1 MDSGRTVVERLKASL
16 EAASAH
22 NPNDAEKPVAVLW
35 TDRDSQWRPILARL
49 RALMPQL
56 LTLGVYEP
64 KGRTGPSIWL
74 RCVVDGVLELPRLGS
89 DTIPVIYLP
98 DVSRQALGSAE
109 TCPSDLKPLVELQY
123 RGTCWTQK
131 NGRDWTVE
139 AFMVSN
145 DGGLGLDV
153 AQDAATRQ
161 SMLSALPELATTSI
175 RLLEGRR
182 LEANDFDALFSDD
195 PVRDL
200 LLWLSD
206 PESTLA
212 GWEPGRRSA
221 FASRCKSDF
230 EFDPDKDGALVAADR
245 LGRREGSWGSVWS
258 RFAESPALY
267 PGLPEL
273 LHKAMPSDLFVEQP
287 SSWPQN
293 NEKGEAALR
302 WALLALEGKAPS
314 AARAEVLAL
323 EKSHGPRRE
332 WVWAKLDLAPLASA
346 LMHLVEVAER
356 TSRELGGVSPA
367 EMAAHHAAGDWTI
380 DAAALSSFAEVSS
393 SADTNAVSRALN
405 AIYRPWL
412 DAAARHLQALADQVP
427 LPRHGEQDADDVRVD
442 SGAVIF
448 FADGL
453 RLDVSQR
460 LVEHLKS
467 KGRAVE
473 MSTRW
478 AAHPTVTATAKP
490 AVSPIS
496 EHFMGASLGAEF
508 QLVTADAGRPLST
521 DRFRK
526 ILDAS
531 GYQYLSA
538 DDTGDP
544 SGRAWTEHGELDKL
558 GHTLKGKLAARIDD
572 QIALLLERIESLLDA
587 GWREVRVVTDH
598 GWLWLVCQYDVV
610 CFDEISGVSFDQKDG
625 VNILKGYMESGEF
638 SRGKESIRAEGG
650 VVMVGNLDVEVE
662 HQQRVGHLLSP
673 LSADIR
679 DDTAFMDRLHA
690 YVPGWDFP
698 KLNPNEH
705 FTDHF
710 GLVSDF
716 LSECWSRLR
725 TGSRVPALQGRVN
738 YGGAL
743 SGRDITAVNKT
754 VSGLLKLLYPDPAME
769 VPDDE
774 LEVLVRIA
782 LEARRRV
789 KEQQKRVFK
798 SEFRNTRFSY
808 AMGEDGIEKFVSTPE
823 LHSDEAIDPDPLPP
837 GQVWGIGP
845 GGPETGPSLYR
856 IEVTTGKGSGV
867 RNLNAPVPPAFRES
881 VRYAEQN
888 LYTRAKELVGDRDP
902 RSHEFSVQLRAMDN
916 DRTGSDLGLP
926 ALMALCSGLLET
938 SIKGGLILVGA
949 LSLADR

>member
-1 MDSGRTVVERLKASL
+1 MQRHPKGDIGQHENMSTEVPESSAAVVERLKASL

-22 NPNDAEKPVAVLW
+22 NPSDAERPVAVLW

-56 LTLGVYEP
+56 LTLGEYEP
-64 KGRTGPSIWL
+64 EDRTGPSIWL
-74 RCVVDGVLELPRLGS
+74 RCVVDRVLELPGLAS
-89 DTIPVIYLP
+89 DMTPVLYLP

-109 TCPSDLKPLVELQY
+109 ACPSDLKPLVELQY

-153 AQDAATRQ
+153 AQDAVTRQ

-212 GWEPGRRSA
+212 GWESGRRSA

-273 LHKAMPSDLFVEQP
+273 LHKAMPNDLFVEPQ

-293 NEKGEAALR
+293 NEKGEAELR
-302 WALLALEGKAPS
+302 RALLALEGKAPS

-323 EKSHGPRRE
+323 EKYHGPRRE

-346 LMHLVEVAER
+346 LMHLAEVAER

-367 EMAAHHAAGDWTI
+367 EMAAQYAAGAWKT
-380 DAAALSSFAEVSS
+380 DATALSSFAEVSS
-393 SADTNAVSRALN
+393 AADTTAVSRALN

-412 DAAARHLQALADQVP
+412 DAAARHLQALADQEP

-442 SGAVIF
+442 SGAVVF

-453 RLDVSQR
+453 RLDVSHR

-490 AVSPIS
+490 AVSPIF
-496 EHFMGASLGAEF
+496 EHFVGASLGAEF
-508 QLVTADAGRPLST
+508 QIVTADVGRPLST

-526 ILDAS
+526 LLDAS

-544 SGRAWTEHGELDKL
+544 SGRAWTEYGNLDKL
-558 GHTLKGKLAARIDD
+558 GHSLQAKLAARIDE

-598 GWLWLVCQYDVV
+598 GWLWLPGGLPKVDLPKYLTQ
-610 CFDEISGVSFDQKDG
+610 
-625 VNILKGYMESGEF
+625 
-638 SRGKESIRAEGG
+638 SRWARCATIEGG
-650 VVMVGNLDVEVE
+650 STVRVPTVPWYWNAAERVAVGPGIACFGAGNEYAHGGLSLQESLIPVL
-662 HQQRVGHLLSP
+662 RVTAGAVSATAGASIAAVTWIGMRCRVRIDPALPGLSV
-673 LSADIR
+673 D
-679 DDTAFMDRLHA
+679 
-690 YVPGWDFP
+690 
-698 KLNPNEH
+698 
-705 FTDHF
+705 
-710 GLVSDF
+710 
-716 LSECWSRLR
+716 LR
-725 TGSRVPALQGRVN
+725 TRVN
-738 YGGAL
+738 DADSSVSEMRQVDSEGAA
-743 SGRDITAVNKT
+743 S
-754 VSGLLKLLYPDPAME
+754 LLVA
-769 VPDDE
+769 DDE
-774 LEVLVRIA
+774 LEGSPAAVVVLDTNGQVIA
-782 LEARRRV
+782 R
-789 KEQQKRVFK
+789 Q
-798 SEFRNTRFSY
+798 STIIG
-808 AMGEDGIEKFVSTPE
+808 GED
-823 LHSDEAIDPDPLPP
+823 
-837 GQVWGIGP
+837 
-845 GGPETGPSLYR
+845 
-856 IEVTTGKGSGV
+856 
-867 RNLNAPVPPAFRES
+867 
-881 VRYAEQN
+881 
-888 LYTRAKELVGDRDP
+888 
-902 RSHEFSVQLRAMDN
+902 
-916 DRTGSDLGLP
+916 
-926 ALMALCSGLLET
+926 
-938 SIKGGLILVGA
+938 
-949 LSLADR
+949 

>member
-206 PESTLA
+206 PESALA
-212 GWEPGRRSA
+212 GWEPGRQSA

-230 EFDPDKDGALVAADR
+230 EFDLDKDGALVAAER

-293 NEKGEAALR
+293 NEKGEAELR
-302 WALLALEGKAPS
+302 RALLALEGKAPS
-314 AARAEVLAL
+314 AARDEVIEL
-323 EKSHGPRRE
+323 EKTHGPRRE
-332 WVWAKLDLAPLASA
+332 WVWAKLGLASLASA
-346 LMHLVEVAER
+346 LMHLAEIAER
-356 TSRELGGVSPA
+356 TSRELGGVSPT

-412 DAAARHLQALADQVP
+412 DAAARHLQALADQEP
-427 LPRHGEQDADDVRVD
+427 LPRHGEQDAGDLRVD

-467 KGRAVE
+467 KERAVE
-473 MSTRW
+473 ISTRW

-490 AVSPIS
+490 AVSPVT
-496 EHFMGASLGAEF
+496 EHFMDASLGAEF
-508 QLVTADAGRPLST
+508 QIVTANVGRPLST

-526 ILDAS
+526 LLDAS
-531 GYQYLSA
+531 GYQYLTA

-544 SGRAWTEHGELDKL
+544 SGRAWTEYGNLDKL
-558 GHTLKGKLAARIDD
+558 GHSLQAKLAARIDE
-572 QIALLLERIESLLDA
+572 QIALLLERIEFLLDA

-598 GWLWLVCQYDVV
+598 GWLWLPGGLPKVDLPKYLTQSRWARCASIEGDSTVRVPTVPWYWNAAERVAV
-610 CFDEISGVSFDQKDG
+610 GPGIACFGAGNEYAHGGLSLQESLIPVLRVTAGAVSATTGASITSVTWAGLRCRVRIDPARPGLSVDLRTRVNDADSSASGTRQVD
-625 VNILKGYMESGEF
+625 
-638 SRGKESIRAEGG
+638 AEGTAS
-650 VVMVGNLDVEVE
+650 
-662 HQQRVGHLLSP
+662 LLV
-673 LSADIR
+673 A
-679 DDTAFMDRLHA
+679 
-690 YVPGWDFP
+690 
-698 KLNPNEH
+698 
-705 FTDHF
+705 
-710 GLVSDF
+710 
-716 LSECWSRLR
+716 
-725 TGSRVPALQGRVN
+725 
-738 YGGAL
+738 
-743 SGRDITAVNKT
+743 
-754 VSGLLKLLYPDPAME
+754 
-769 VPDDE
+769 DDE
-774 LEVLVRIA
+774 FEGTSAAVVILDAGGQVIA
-782 LEARRRV
+782 R
-789 KEQQKRVFK
+789 Q
-798 SEFRNTRFSY
+798 STIIG
-808 AMGEDGIEKFVSTPE
+808 GED
-823 LHSDEAIDPDPLPP
+823 
-837 GQVWGIGP
+837 
-845 GGPETGPSLYR
+845 
-856 IEVTTGKGSGV
+856 
-867 RNLNAPVPPAFRES
+867 
-881 VRYAEQN
+881 
-888 LYTRAKELVGDRDP
+888 
-902 RSHEFSVQLRAMDN
+902 
-916 DRTGSDLGLP
+916 
-926 ALMALCSGLLET
+926 
-938 SIKGGLILVGA
+938 
-949 LSLADR
+949 

>member
-1 MDSGRTVVERLKASL
+1 MSESSATVVERLKASL

-49 RALMPQL
+49 RVLMPQL
-56 LTLGVYEP
+56 LTLGEYEP
-64 KGRTGPSIWL
+64 EDRTGPSIWL
-74 RCVVDGVLELPRLGS
+74 RCVVDRVLELPGLAG
-89 DTIPVIYLP
+89 DMTPVLYLP

-109 TCPSDLKPLVELQY
+109 ACPSDLKPLVELQY

-139 AFMVSN
+139 AFMVSDN
-145 DGGLGLDV
+145 GGLGLDV

-182 LEANDFDALFSDD
+182 LEANDFDALFFDD

-230 EFDPDKDGALVAADR
+230 EFDPDKDGALVAAER

-267 PGLPEL
+267 SGLPEL
-273 LHKAMPSDLFVEQP
+273 LHKAMPNDLFVEQP

-293 NEKGEAALR
+293 NEKGEAELR
-302 WALLALEGKAPS
+302 RALLALDGKAPS
-314 AARAEVLAL
+314 AAREEVIEF
-323 EKSHGPRRE
+323 EKTHGPRRE

-346 LMHLVEVAER
+346 LMHLAEVAER
-356 TSRELGGVSPA
+356 TSRELGGVSPV
-367 EMAAHHAAGDWTI
+367 EMAAQYAAGAWTI
-380 DAAALSSFAEVSS
+380 DAGALSSFAEVSS
-393 SADTNAVSRALN
+393 SADMNAVSRALN

-412 DAAARHLQALADQVP
+412 DAAARHLQALANQEP

-442 SGAVIF
+442 SGVLIF

-473 MSTRW
+473 VSTRW

-490 AVSPIS
+490 AVSPVS
-496 EHFMGASLGAEF
+496 GHFVGASLGAEF

-526 ILDAS
+526 FLDAS

-544 SGRAWTEHGELDKL
+544 SGRAWTEYGNLDKL
-558 GHTLKGKLAARIDD
+558 GHSLQAKLAARIDE
-572 QIALLLERIESLLDA
+572 QIALLLERIESLLDV

-598 GWLWLVCQYDVV
+598 GWLWLPGGLPKVDLPKYLTQSRWARCASIEGDSTVRVPTVPWYWNAAERVAV
-610 CFDEISGVSFDQKDG
+610 GPGIACFGAGNEYAHGGLSLQESLIPVLRVTAGGVSATAG
-625 VNILKGYMESGEF
+625 ASITSVNWVGLRCRVRIDPARPGLSVDLRTRVNDADSSVSEM
-638 SRGKESIRAEGG
+638 RQVDAEGAAS
-650 VVMVGNLDVEVE
+650 
-662 HQQRVGHLLSP
+662 LLV
-673 LSADIR
+673 A
-679 DDTAFMDRLHA
+679 
-690 YVPGWDFP
+690 
-698 KLNPNEH
+698 
-705 FTDHF
+705 
-710 GLVSDF
+710 
-716 LSECWSRLR
+716 
-725 TGSRVPALQGRVN
+725 
-738 YGGAL
+738 
-743 SGRDITAVNKT
+743 
-754 VSGLLKLLYPDPAME
+754 
-769 VPDDE
+769 DDE
-774 LEVLVRIA
+774 LEGTPAAVVVLDTDNQVIA
-782 LEARRRV
+782 R
-789 KEQQKRVFK
+789 Q
-798 SEFRNTRFSY
+798 STIIG
-808 AMGEDGIEKFVSTPE
+808 GED
-823 LHSDEAIDPDPLPP
+823 
-837 GQVWGIGP
+837 
-845 GGPETGPSLYR
+845 
-856 IEVTTGKGSGV
+856 
-867 RNLNAPVPPAFRES
+867 
-881 VRYAEQN
+881 
-888 LYTRAKELVGDRDP
+888 
-902 RSHEFSVQLRAMDN
+902 
-916 DRTGSDLGLP
+916 
-926 ALMALCSGLLET
+926 
-938 SIKGGLILVGA
+938 
-949 LSLADR
+949 

>member
-35 TDRDSQWRPILARL
+35 TDHDSQWRPILARL
-49 RALMPQL
+49 RVLMPQL

-64 KGRTGPSIWL
+64 EDRTGPSIWL
-74 RCVVDGVLELPRLGS
+74 RCVVDRVLELPGLAS
-89 DTIPVIYLP
+89 DTTPVVYLS

-145 DGGLGLDV
+145 KGGLGLDV
-153 AQDAATRQ
+153 ARDTATRQ

-206 PESTLA
+206 PESALA
-212 GWEPGRRSA
+212 GWEPGRQSA

-230 EFDPDKDGALVAADR
+230 EFDLDKDGALVAAER

-273 LHKAMPSDLFVEQP
+273 LHKAMPNDLFVEQP

-293 NEKGEAALR
+293 NEKGEAELR
-302 WALLALEGKAPS
+302 RGLLALDGKAPS
-314 AARAEVLAL
+314 AAREEVLKL
-323 EKSHGPRRE
+323 EKTHGPRRE
-332 WVWAKLDLAPLASA
+332 WVWAKLDLAPLANA
-346 LMHLVEVAER
+346 LMHLAEVAER

-367 EMAAHHAAGDWTI
+367 EMAAQYAAGAWTI

-412 DAAARHLQALADQVP
+412 DSAARYLQALADQEP
-427 LPRHGEQDADDVRVD
+427 LPRQGEQDADDVRVD
-442 SGAVIF
+442 SGAVVF

-453 RLDVSQR
+453 RLDVSHR

-490 AVSPIS
+490 AVSPVS
-496 EHFMGASLGAEF
+496 EHFLGASLGAEF
-508 QLVTADAGRPLST
+508 QLVTADVGRPLST

-526 ILDAS
+526 LLDAS
-531 GYQYLSA
+531 GHQYLSA

-544 SGRAWTEHGELDKL
+544 SGRAWTEYGNLDKL
-558 GHTLKGKLAARIDD
+558 GHSLQAKLAARIDE

-598 GWLWLVCQYDVV
+598 GWLWLPGGLPKVDLPKYLTQSRWARCASIEGDSTVRVPTVPWYWNAAERVAV
-610 CFDEISGVSFDQKDG
+610 GPGIACFGAGNEYAHGGLSLQESLIPVLRVTAGAVSATAGASISSVNWVGLRCRVRIDPARPGLSVDLRTRVNDADSSVSEMRQVD
-625 VNILKGYMESGEF
+625 
-638 SRGKESIRAEGG
+638 AEGAAS
-650 VVMVGNLDVEVE
+650 
-662 HQQRVGHLLSP
+662 LLV
-673 LSADIR
+673 A
-679 DDTAFMDRLHA
+679 
-690 YVPGWDFP
+690 
-698 KLNPNEH
+698 
-705 FTDHF
+705 
-710 GLVSDF
+710 
-716 LSECWSRLR
+716 
-725 TGSRVPALQGRVN
+725 
-738 YGGAL
+738 
-743 SGRDITAVNKT
+743 
-754 VSGLLKLLYPDPAME
+754 
-769 VPDDE
+769 DDE
-774 LEVLVRIA
+774 LEGTPAAVVVLDTGNQVIA
-782 LEARRRV
+782 R
-789 KEQQKRVFK
+789 Q
-798 SEFRNTRFSY
+798 STIIG
-808 AMGEDGIEKFVSTPE
+808 GED
-823 LHSDEAIDPDPLPP
+823 
-837 GQVWGIGP
+837 
-845 GGPETGPSLYR
+845 
-856 IEVTTGKGSGV
+856 
-867 RNLNAPVPPAFRES
+867 
-881 VRYAEQN
+881 
-888 LYTRAKELVGDRDP
+888 
-902 RSHEFSVQLRAMDN
+902 
-916 DRTGSDLGLP
+916 
-926 ALMALCSGLLET
+926 
-938 SIKGGLILVGA
+938 
-949 LSLADR
+949 

>member
-1 MDSGRTVVERLKASL
+1 MSGSSATVVERLKASL

-22 NPNDAEKPVAVLW
+22 NPSDAEKPVAVLW

-49 RALMPQL
+49 RVLMPQL

-64 KGRTGPSIWL
+64 EDRTGPSIWL
-74 RCVVDGVLELPRLGS
+74 RCVVDRVLELPGLAS
-89 DTIPVIYLP
+89 DTTPVVYLP

-109 TCPSDLKPLVELQY
+109 ACPSDLKPLVELQY

-139 AFMVSN
+139 AFMVSDN
-145 DGGLGLDV
+145 GGLGLDV
-153 AQDAATRQ
+153 AQDAVTRQ

-195 PVRDL
+195 SVRDL

-230 EFDPDKDGALVAADR
+230 EFDPDKDGALVAAER
-245 LGRREGSWGSVWS
+245 LGRREGSWGTVWS

-273 LHKAMPSDLFVEQP
+273 LHKAMPNDLFVEQP
-287 SSWPQN
+287 SSWPLN
-293 NEKGEAALR
+293 NEKGEAELR
-302 WALLALEGKAPS
+302 RALLALEGKAPS
-314 AARAEVLAL
+314 AAREEVIEL
-323 EKSHGPRRE
+323 EKTHGPRRE
-332 WVWAKLDLAPLASA
+332 WVWAKLGLAPLASA
-346 LMHLVEVAER
+346 LMHLAEVAER

-367 EMAAHHAAGDWTI
+367 EMAAQYAAGAWTI

-412 DAAARHLQALADQVP
+412 DAAARHLQALADQDP

-490 AVSPIS
+490 AVSPVS

-508 QLVTADAGRPLST
+508 QIVTADVGRPLST

-526 ILDAS
+526 LLDAS
-531 GYQYLSA
+531 GYQYLTA

-544 SGRAWTEHGELDKL
+544 SGRAWTEYGNLDKL
-558 GHTLKGKLAARIDD
+558 GHSLQAKLAARIDE
-572 QIALLLERIESLLDA
+572 QIALLLERIEFLLDA

-598 GWLWLVCQYDVV
+598 GWLWLPGGLPKVDLPKYLTQSRWARCASIEGGSTVQVPTVPWYWNAAERVAV
-610 CFDEISGVSFDQKDG
+610 GPGTACFGAGNEYAHGGLSLQESLIPVLRVTAGAVSATAGASITSVNWVGLRCRVRIDPARPGLSVDLRTRVNDADSSASGTRQVD
-625 VNILKGYMESGEF
+625 
-638 SRGKESIRAEGG
+638 AEGTAS
-650 VVMVGNLDVEVE
+650 
-662 HQQRVGHLLSP
+662 LLV
-673 LSADIR
+673 A
-679 DDTAFMDRLHA
+679 
-690 YVPGWDFP
+690 
-698 KLNPNEH
+698 
-705 FTDHF
+705 
-710 GLVSDF
+710 
-716 LSECWSRLR
+716 
-725 TGSRVPALQGRVN
+725 
-738 YGGAL
+738 
-743 SGRDITAVNKT
+743 
-754 VSGLLKLLYPDPAME
+754 
-769 VPDDE
+769 DDE
-774 LEVLVRIA
+774 LQGTPAAVVILDTGGQVIA
-782 LEARRRV
+782 R
-789 KEQQKRVFK
+789 Q
-798 SEFRNTRFSY
+798 STIIG
-808 AMGEDGIEKFVSTPE
+808 GED
-823 LHSDEAIDPDPLPP
+823 
-837 GQVWGIGP
+837 
-845 GGPETGPSLYR
+845 
-856 IEVTTGKGSGV
+856 
-867 RNLNAPVPPAFRES
+867 
-881 VRYAEQN
+881 
-888 LYTRAKELVGDRDP
+888 
-902 RSHEFSVQLRAMDN
+902 
-916 DRTGSDLGLP
+916 
-926 ALMALCSGLLET
+926 
-938 SIKGGLILVGA
+938 
-949 LSLADR
+949 

>member
-1 MDSGRTVVERLKASL
+1 MERLKASL

-74 RCVVDGVLELPRLGS
+74 RCVIDRVLELPRLGS

-109 TCPSDLKPLVELQY
+109 ACPSDLKPLVELQY

-145 DGGLGLDV
+145 DGGIGLDV

-175 RLLEGRR
+175 RLLQGRR

-200 LLWLSD
+200 LLWLSA
-206 PESTLA
+206 PESALA
-212 GWEPGRRSA
+212 GWEPGRRGA
-221 FASRCKSDF
+221 FASCCKSDF
-230 EFDPDKDGALVAADR
+230 ELDPDKDGALVAAER

-273 LHKAMPSDLFVEQP
+273 LHQAMPRDLFVEQP
-287 SSWPQN
+287 SSWPLN
-293 NEKGEAALR
+293 NEKGEAELR
-302 WALLALEGKAPS
+302 RALLALEGKAPS
-314 AARAEVLAL
+314 AAREEVIDL
-323 EKSHGPRRE
+323 EKTHGPRRE

-346 LMHLVEVAER
+346 VMHLAEVAER

-367 EMAAHHAAGDWTI
+367 KMAAQYAAGAWMI
-380 DAAALSSFAEVSS
+380 DAAALSSFAAVSS

-412 DAAARHLQALADQVP
+412 DAAARHLQALANQDP
-427 LPRHGEQDADDVRVD
+427 LPRHGEQDANDVRVD

-460 LVEHLKS
+460 LVDHLKS

-490 AVSPIS
+490 AVSPVS

-508 QLVTADAGRPLST
+508 QLVTADVGRPLST

-526 ILDAS
+526 LLDAS

-538 DDTGDP
+538 DDTGNP
-544 SGRAWTEHGELDKL
+544 SGRAWTESGNLDKL
-558 GHTLKGKLAARIDD
+558 GHSLQAKLAARIDE
-572 QIALLLERIESLLDA
+572 QIVLLLERIESLLDA
-587 GWREVRVVTDH
+587 GWREIRVVTDH
-598 GWLWLVCQYDVV
+598 GWLWLPGGLPKVDLPKYLTQ
-610 CFDEISGVSFDQKDG
+610 
-625 VNILKGYMESGEF
+625 
-638 SRGKESIRAEGG
+638 SRWARCASIEGDST
-650 VVMVGNLDVEVE
+650 V
-662 HQQRVGHLLSP
+662 
-673 LSADIR
+673 
-679 DDTAFMDRLHA
+679 
-690 YVPGWDFP
+690 
-698 KLNPNEH
+698 
-705 FTDHF
+705 
-710 GLVSDF
+710 
-716 LSECWSRLR
+716 
-725 TGSRVPALQGRVN
+725 RVPTVPWYWNAAERVAVGPGIACFGAGNEYAHGGLSLQESLVPVLRVTA
-738 YGGAL
+738 GAA
-743 SGRDITAVNKT
+743 SAAVVASITAVT
-754 VSGLLKLLYPDPAME
+754 WVGLRCRVRIDPARPGLSVDLRTHVNDVE
-769 VPDDE
+769 SSTSEPRQVDSEGAASLLVADDE
-774 LEVLVRIA
+774 LEGTPAAVVVLDTNGQVIA
-782 LEARRRV
+782 R
-789 KEQQKRVFK
+789 Q
-798 SEFRNTRFSY
+798 STIIG
-808 AMGEDGIEKFVSTPE
+808 GED
-823 LHSDEAIDPDPLPP
+823 
-837 GQVWGIGP
+837 
-845 GGPETGPSLYR
+845 
-856 IEVTTGKGSGV
+856 
-867 RNLNAPVPPAFRES
+867 
-881 VRYAEQN
+881 
-888 LYTRAKELVGDRDP
+888 
-902 RSHEFSVQLRAMDN
+902 
-916 DRTGSDLGLP
+916 
-926 ALMALCSGLLET
+926 
-938 SIKGGLILVGA
+938 
-949 LSLADR
+949 

>member
-1 MDSGRTVVERLKASL
+1 MQRHPKGDLGQHENLSTEVSESSATVVERLKASL

-22 NPNDAEKPVAVLW
+22 NPSDAEKPVAILW

-49 RALMPQL
+49 RVLMPQL
-56 LTLGVYEP
+56 LTLGEYEP
-64 KGRTGPSIWL
+64 EDRTGPSIWL
-74 RCVVDGVLELPRLGS
+74 RCVVDRVLELPGLAG
-89 DTIPVIYLP
+89 DMTPVLYLP

-109 TCPSDLKPLVELQY
+109 ACPSDLKPLVELQY
-123 RGTCWTQK
+123 RGACWTQK

-139 AFMVSN
+139 AFMVS
-145 DGGLGLDV
+145 DHGGLGLDV

-182 LEANDFDALFSDD
+182 LEANDFDALFFDD

-230 EFDPDKDGALVAADR
+230 EFDPDKDGALVAAER

-267 PGLPEL
+267 SGLPEL
-273 LHKAMPSDLFVEQP
+273 LHKAMPNDLFVEQP

-293 NEKGEAALR
+293 NEKGEAELR
-302 WALLALEGKAPS
+302 RGLLALDGKAPS
-314 AARAEVLAL
+314 AAREEVIEL
-323 EKSHGPRRE
+323 EKTHGPRRE

-346 LMHLVEVAER
+346 LMHLAEVAER

-367 EMAAHHAAGDWTI
+367 EMAAQYAAGAWTI
-380 DAAALSSFAEVSS
+380 DTAALSSFAEVSS
-393 SADTNAVSRALN
+393 SADMNAVSRALN

-412 DAAARHLQALADQVP
+412 DAAARHLQALADHEP

-442 SGAVIF
+442 SGVLIF

-473 MSTRW
+473 VSTRW

-490 AVSPIS
+490 AVSPVS
-496 EHFMGASLGAEF
+496 GHFAGAALGAEF
-508 QLVTADAGRPLST
+508 QIVIVTADVGRPLST

-544 SGRAWTEHGELDKL
+544 SGRAWTEYGNLDKL
-558 GHTLKGKLAARIDD
+558 GHSLQAKLAARIDE

-598 GWLWLVCQYDVV
+598 GWLWLPGGLPKVDLPKYLTQSRWARCASIEGDSTVRVPTVPWYWNAAERVAV
-610 CFDEISGVSFDQKDG
+610 GPGIACFGAGNEYAHGGLSLQESLIPVLRVTAGAVSATAG
-625 VNILKGYMESGEF
+625 ASITSVNWVGLRCRVRIDPARPGLSVDLRTRVNDADSSVSEM
-638 SRGKESIRAEGG
+638 RQVDAEGAAS
-650 VVMVGNLDVEVE
+650 
-662 HQQRVGHLLSP
+662 LLV
-673 LSADIR
+673 A
-679 DDTAFMDRLHA
+679 
-690 YVPGWDFP
+690 
-698 KLNPNEH
+698 
-705 FTDHF
+705 
-710 GLVSDF
+710 
-716 LSECWSRLR
+716 
-725 TGSRVPALQGRVN
+725 
-738 YGGAL
+738 
-743 SGRDITAVNKT
+743 
-754 VSGLLKLLYPDPAME
+754 
-769 VPDDE
+769 DDE
-774 LEVLVRIA
+774 LEGTPAAVVILDAGDQVIA
-782 LEARRRV
+782 R
-789 KEQQKRVFK
+789 Q
-798 SEFRNTRFSY
+798 STIIG
-808 AMGEDGIEKFVSTPE
+808 GED
-823 LHSDEAIDPDPLPP
+823 
-837 GQVWGIGP
+837 
-845 GGPETGPSLYR
+845 
-856 IEVTTGKGSGV
+856 
-867 RNLNAPVPPAFRES
+867 
-881 VRYAEQN
+881 
-888 LYTRAKELVGDRDP
+888 
-902 RSHEFSVQLRAMDN
+902 
-916 DRTGSDLGLP
+916 
-926 ALMALCSGLLET
+926 
-938 SIKGGLILVGA
+938 
-949 LSLADR
+949 